1 MKVPR
6 PKYKAAHPPSV
17 NQLLPIFNVL
27 LIFIGFSGIAF
38 ALETA
43 KGRRRGQLEI
53 QHVCA

>member
-6 PKYKAAHPPSV
+6 PKYKSAHPPSV